1 MAAPFFC
8 LHRKILFQVGLVR
21 KGTAHFGVPSFIIF
35 LTSILDNTGQLCYS
49 TLTGRGHGRAEI
61 GKFRKEVFSMDK
73 DKILE
78 KSRKENEKQDEMER
92 TITIEGESFSLA
104 FTLMAGLA
112 IVVFNH
118 FHNLSSDSV
127 LIMFWTSC
135 VSSRLYRLTKRKS
148 TSDLI
153 TLIISLVILVFYMVK
168 YFSQG

>member
-1 MAAPFFC
+1 
-8 LHRKILFQVGLVR
+8 
-21 KGTAHFGVPSFIIF
+21 
-35 LTSILDNTGQLCYS
+35 
-49 TLTGRGHGRAEI
+49 
-61 GKFRKEVFSMDK
+61 MDK

-127 LIMFWTSC
+127 LIMLWTSC

>member
-1 MAAPFFC
+1 
-8 LHRKILFQVGLVR
+8 
-21 KGTAHFGVPSFIIF
+21 
-35 LTSILDNTGQLCYS
+35 
-49 TLTGRGHGRAEI
+49 
-61 GKFRKEVFSMDK
+61 MDK

-78 KSRKENEKQDEMER
+78 KSRKENENQDEMER

-127 LIMFWTSC
+127 MIMFWTSC
-135 VSSRLYRLTKRKS
+135 VSSRLYRLTKRRS

-153 TLIISLVILVFYMVK
+153 TIIISLVILVFYVVK
-168 YFSQG
+168 YFSQGW

>member
-1 MAAPFFC
+1 
-8 LHRKILFQVGLVR
+8 
-21 KGTAHFGVPSFIIF
+21 
-35 LTSILDNTGQLCYS
+35 
-49 TLTGRGHGRAEI
+49 
-61 GKFRKEVFSMDK
+61 MDK

-127 LIMFWTSC
+127 LIMLWTSC

-168 YFSQG
+168 YFTQG